1 MGVKVQTVFAISSA
15 MLGFFAA
22 LVLLFDW
29 LDLLTK
35 LQLKRNVADREAALK
50 IIAKAENQFQKR
62 FEGKEIKGNYTLIG
76 TLHGLFAAQRLNASL
91 CDKMH
96 QAFRRSLDLPEFSLQ
111 ETEGLL
117 DRGRVIKSFYDTH
130 NAILRRRDEHE
141 QRDLRSVAFWLMVA
155 TMMAAVAS
163 ALV

>member
-1 MGVKVQTVFAISSA
+1 MQTFFAISSA
-15 MLGFFAA
+15 ALGFFAA
-22 LVLLFDW
+22 LILLFDW

-35 LQLKRNVADREAALK
+35 FQLKRNVADRDAALK
-50 IIAKAENQFQKR
+50 IIAKAENQFRKR
-62 FEGKEIKGNYTLIG
+62 FEGKEIRGNFTLIG
-76 TLHGLFAAQRLNASL
+76 ALYGLFAAQRLNASL
-91 CDKMH
+91 FDKMH

-141 QRDLRSVAFWLMVA
+141 QRDLRIVALWLMIA
-155 TMMAAVAS
+155 TLMTAILS
-163 ALV
+163 TLF